1 MLEKRW
7 NSWNV
12 IIGQG
17 DLETSPQSFTVSF
30 SGQAKQSLEL
40 EESSFHQCNGNLQR
54 WQRGDSQQA
63 NKSFYCKG
71 REGVILEKE
80 RSDNYEHTFIFL
92 IDSVSLQNSTAG
104 RDKDNYSEYLLAT
117 TPWLDFVELIS
128 LKA

>member
-1 MLEKRW
+1 M
-7 NSWNV
+7 
-12 IIGQG
+12 
-17 DLETSPQSFTVSF
+17 
-30 SGQAKQSLEL
+30 
-40 EESSFHQCNGNLQR
+40 
-54 WQRGDSQQA
+54 
-63 NKSFYCKG
+63 G

-104 RDKDNYSEYLLAT
+104 RDKDNYLEYLLAT